1 MLASLRS
8 LRITN
13 TFLPHKNFPEQCHM
27 CLQGYEGVKTI
38 GPKAKGAIKSAA
50 SSAKDAVQSAVP
62 SNFLQPK
69 QEGQTPSVPKP
80 SFKNPLLE
88 RREAED
94 AARKAASAVK
104 DAVPDLPKVELPNPF
119 KQSAPEKPPA
129 APKPAFKNPLAERR
143 DAEAAAKK
151 AASAVKEA
159 VPEPPKIGLPNF
171 FDQKPKLPEAPS
183 TPKPAFKNPLLER
196 RELEAAAKKA
206 ASAVKDAAP
215 EAPKIQL
222 PNLFEQKPEV
232 PKAPSAPKPAFK
244 NPLLEKRDAEA
255 AAKKAISAVKDAVPD
270 APKVELPNI
279 FEQKPKLPNVPAAAK
294 SAFKNPLLEKREA
307 EQAAQKAVSA
317 VKDAVPDAPKVE
329 LPNIFEQKPKLPD
342 VPTAVKS
349 AFKNPL
355 LEKREAEQAAEKAL
369 SAVKDAV
376 PDTPKIQL
384 PNLFEQ
390 KPELPDV
397 PAAAKSAFKN
407 PLLEKREAEQA
418 AQKALSAVKDAVP
431 DTPKIQL
438 PNLFEK
444 KPELPL
450 PALPEKPAFENPL
463 LAKRKAEDALKSAAS
478 SASKAVQEASSS
490 GNPLGAAA
498 GAAAGAAGGEPSTYS
513 GTRSAPIR

>member
-1 MLASLRS
+1 MPSLIVAAT
-8 LRITN
+8 LQCVK
-13 TFLPHKNFPEQCHM
+13 TFIKHSHM
-27 CLQGYEGVKTI
+27 YLQGYEAVKAI

-50 SSAKDAVQSAVP
+50 SSAKDAVQSAAP
-62 SNFLQPK
+62 SNPLQPK
-69 QEGQTPSVPKP
+69 QEEQKPSAPKP

-94 AARKAASAVK
+94 AAKKAASAVK
-104 DAVPDLPKVELPNPF
+104 DAVPDLPKIELPNPF
-119 KQSAPEKPPA
+119 KQSAPEKLPA

-171 FDQKPKLPEAPS
+171 YEQKPKLPEAPS

-196 RELEAAAKKA
+196 RDAEAAAKKA

-215 EAPKIQL
+215 EAPKISL

-232 PKAPSAPKPAFK
+232 PKGPSAPKPAFK

-255 AAKKAISAVKDAVPD
+255 AAKKAVSAVQDAVPD

-279 FEQKPKLPNVPAAAK
+279 FEQKPKLPDVPAAAK

-307 EQAAQKAVSA
+307 EQAAQKALSA

-329 LPNIFEQKPKLPD
+329 LPKLFDQKPK
-342 VPTAVKS
+342 
-349 AFKNPL
+349 
-355 LEKREAEQAAEKAL
+355 
-369 SAVKDAV
+369 
-376 PDTPKIQL
+376 
-384 PNLFEQ
+384 
-390 KPELPDV
+390 LPDV

-463 LAKRKAEDALKSAAS
+463 LAKLKAEDGLKSAAS

-498 GAAAGAAGGEPSTYS
+498 GAAAGAAGGEPSATLAHILFLS
-513 GTRSAPIR
+513 DALVLPLVDKDLVGRDSDLTLCSMQH